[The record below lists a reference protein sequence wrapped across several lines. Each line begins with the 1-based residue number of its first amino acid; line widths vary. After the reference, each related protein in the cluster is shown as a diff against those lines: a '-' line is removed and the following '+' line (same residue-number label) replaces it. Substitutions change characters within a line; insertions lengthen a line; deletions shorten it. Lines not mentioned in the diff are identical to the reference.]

1 VNDLNKKALGGLLR
15 LAVSMGLA
23 VFLSAWTIYYWQAWV
38 FLAVFFVSVSA
49 ITVYL
54 IRQDSKLLER
64 RVKAGPGAERER
76 SQKTIQLLASI
87 AFIAVI
93 IIPAL
98 DHRFRWSKVPLY
110 ISGAGDVLVALG
122 LLAVFFVFRENT
134 FTSAIIEV
142 GTEQR
147 IIATGPYAWVRH
159 PMYIGALIMLLGV
172 PLALGSWWGLFTIVP
187 MALVIVW
194 RLLDEEKFLVKNLS
208 GYSEYKK
215 QVRYRL
221 LPFIW

>member
-1 VNDLNKKALGGLLR
+1 MNDLNKKALGGLLR